1 MTQGQCPS
9 CGAPVEF
16 TAGSAL
22 VVVCSYCQTVV
33 AKKGLNLE
41 AHGKIGAIVD
51 TDSPLRLG
59 MEGRHERVGY
69 KLVGHL
75 QKDHGAG
82 PWDEWYVEF
91 DDGRTG
97 WLSES
102 EGAFHLT
109 FEAGLEQG
117 LKLDDAY
124 PGQRLRLRN
133 RPYVV
138 EERGHGRVVS
148 AAGQLPSDV
157 DPEQDSYYVDAT
169 GPKGAFVTLDFGTRT
184 QDPEVFLGQRLKLE
198 QLGIPLDQM
207 RPRVRKVSLQ
217 QARCPQCNGALE
229 LRAPDQTRRV
239 ACPYC
244 GALLDA
250 SQGKLA
256 FLQLLEKPEY
266 PPLIPLGAKGQLDG
280 VEWICIGF
288 MVRSCT
294 VEGTRYPWEEYLL
307 FHKGRGFTWL
317 MQSNGHWVFL
327 KPIDAGDVSLVPQVA
342 AHYEGR
348 RYKAFQSVSTVTE
361 AVLGEFYWEV
371 RAGEMAQAVEYVAPP
386 YSVNEDSTSNEV
398 TFTHGEYLL
407 PAAIQQAFQLKEP
420 LPPPQ
425 GVAPSQPNPHTSAS
439 AWKWAGIWAVVLVVL
454 SVFFNARA
462 ANELVLDTT
471 VKLEPEAVSGQPSA
485 MHFSEPF
492 EIHKRGNVRA
502 DMSAQYLSNDWLGVQ
517 GDLVNQDTGE
527 VTSFYGELSSY
538 SGRDDEGV
546 WSEGER
552 NQTEYLSAVDPGT
565 YVLRTTAAF
574 AAGGGL
580 QQVAGRSYRVAL
592 TSDEP
597 RGSWFFCALV
607 LLLVGPLLSFTRSSG
622 FESTRWNES
631 NLGK

>member
-1 MTQGQCPS
+1 VS
-9 CGAPVEF
+9 CREGGRRDARAPVEF
-16 TAGSAL
+16 TSGSAQ
-22 VVVCSYCQTVV
+22 VVVCGYCQTVV
-33 AKKGLNLE
+33 AKKGANLE
-41 AHGKIGAIVD
+41 ALGKIGAIVD

-59 MEGRHERVGY
+59 LDGRYGKLGY

-102 EGAFHLT
+102 EGSFHLM
-109 FEAGLEQG
+109 FEAGHEEG

-124 PGQRLRLRN
+124 PGQRLHLRN
-133 RPYVV
+133 RPFVV
-138 EERGHGRVVS
+138 EERGHGRVVA

-169 GPKGAFVTLDFGTRT
+169 GPKGTFATLDFGTRT

-198 QLGIPLDQM
+198 QLGIPMDQL
-207 RPRVRKVSLQ
+207 RPRVKKVALQ
-217 QARCPQCNGALE
+217 QARCPQCNGNLE
-229 LRAPDQTRRV
+229 LKAPDSTKRV

-256 FLQLLEKPEY
+256 FLQLLEKPDHE
-266 PPLIPLGAKGQLDG
+266 PLIPLGAKGQLDG

-307 FHKGRGFTWL
+307 FNKTRGFTWL
-317 MQSNGHWVFL
+317 MLSNGHWVYL
-327 KPIDAGDVSLVPQVA
+327 KPIDAGEVSLVPRVA

-348 RYKAFQSVSTVTE
+348 RYKAFQSVSAVTE
-361 AVLGEFYWEV
+361 TVLGEFYWEV
-371 RAGEMAQAVEYVAPP
+371 RAGEMAQAVEYVAAP

-398 TFTHGEYLL
+398 TFTFGEYLA
-407 PAAIQQAFQLKEP
+407 PSVIQEAFKLKDP
-420 LPPPQ
+420 LPSPQ
-425 GVAPSQPNPHTSAS
+425 GVAPSQPNPHTSKS
-439 AWKWAGIWAVVLVVL
+439 SWMWAGLWGVALLAIYLIINVG
-454 SVFFNARA
+454 A
-462 ANELVLDTT
+462 ANEQVLNLD
-471 VKLEPEAVSGQPSA
+471 VQLPPDAASGQPTA

-502 DMSAQYLSNDWLGVQ
+502 DVYSQVNNDWIGVQ

-527 VTSFYGELSSY
+527 VWSFYQEISYY
-538 SGRDDEGV
+538 SGMD
-546 WSEGER
+546 SEGSWTEGSR
-552 NQTEYLSAVDPGT
+552 DGTEYLSRVEPGK

-574 AAGGGL
+574 PSQAS
-580 QQVAGRSYRVAL
+580 RTFRVQL
-592 TSDEP
+592 TSDTP
-597 RGSWFFCALV
+597 RGSWFCCAFV
-607 LLLVGPLLSFTRSSG
+607 MLLIGPLFSFIRSSS
-622 FESTRWNES
+622 FESTRWAES
-631 NLGK
+631 NLSDSSS